1 MCKKTIIA
9 VAVAAF
15 CFISTPVQHAEAY
28 TFYTPEWEALNSD
41 SFYNS
46 TIRRAGRH
54 TDEQAQANLKAQA
67 DRLIVAAGENP
78 ADYRVTLTQEQGFN
92 AYNTLG
98 KNVFVG
104 QDVWDQATFQE
115 RDFVLGHEI
124 CGHAVH
130 EDVLEVLDSKA
141 QSQFFGNLLLDL
153 FVSQKP
159 ITDQQR
165 YAFAFKFLQNQ
176 YLKGN
181 LGRTH
186 EQNADMY
193 GFQAVA
199 KLVEAGDKK
208 ANVGSEL
215 ATFARFK
222 IIFAGGG
229 NSGLLGFVNSILE
242 GPDEHPATNSRYSA
256 ALKRLEDYS
265 GNRITVKQDN
275 QIWLDG
281 KFLKSAQATQDKAG
295 RNIPSGVQAALEAGK
310 LAALAHKGQLPA
322 DRADMLAIIQ

>member
-1 MCKKTIIA
+1 MFKKAILA
-9 VAVAAF
+9 VAVAGF
-15 CFISTPVQHAEAY
+15 CFISSPAQAY
-28 TFYTPEWEALNSD
+28 TFYTPEWEAFNSD
-41 SFYNS
+41 AFYNS
-46 TIRRAGRH
+46 AIRRAGRH

-67 DRLIVAAGENP
+67 DRIIVAAGENP
-78 ADYRVTLTQEQGFN
+78 ANYRVTLTQENGFN
-92 AYNTLG
+92 AYNILG
-98 KNVFVG
+98 KSVMVG
-104 QDVWDQATFQE
+104 QDVAIQATYAE
-115 RDFVLGHEI
+115 RDFVLAHEI
-124 CGHAVH
+124 AGHAAH

-141 QSQFFGNLLLDL
+141 QTQFYGNLLLDL

-181 LGRTH
+181 LGRQH
-186 EQNADMY
+186 EENADKY

-199 KLVEAGDKK
+199 RLVESGDKR
-208 ANVGSEL
+208 ANVGAEL

-222 IIFAGGG
+222 IIFANGH

-242 GPDEHPATNSRYSA
+242 GPDEHPAVNSRYNS

-265 GNRITVKQDN
+265 NNRLTVKNNN
-275 QIWLDG
+275 QIWVDN

-295 RNIPSGVQAALEAGK
+295 RNIPAGVQAALEAGT
-310 LAALAHKGQLPA
+310 LAKYAHTGQLPV
-322 DRADMLAIIQ
+322 DRADMLALIQ